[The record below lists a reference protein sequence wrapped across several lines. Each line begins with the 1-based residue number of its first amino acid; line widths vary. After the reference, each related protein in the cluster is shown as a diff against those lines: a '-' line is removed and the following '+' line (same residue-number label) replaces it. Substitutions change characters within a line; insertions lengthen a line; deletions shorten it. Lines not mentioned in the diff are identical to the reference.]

1 MKLLIVE
8 DDFDLNRTLC
18 KLLKTQ
24 KYSLD
29 AAYNGEE
36 ALDFLAV
43 SDYDLIILDVMM
55 PKMDGFT
62 FLETIRSQGLRV
74 PVLMLTA
81 RDALEDRVMGLDTGA
96 DDYLVKPFEFDELLA
111 RIRALLRRNSN
122 QVLDNR
128 IQVADITID
137 LSQKQVYRQQTL
149 VDLTSKEYQLLE
161 YLASHQGQVISRD
174 QIREH
179 VWNFDY
185 DGESNIIDVL
195 IKNLRRKL
203 DQDREGSIIT
213 TKRGLG
219 YVILA

>member
-8 DDFDLNRTLC
+8 DDFDLNRTLG

-24 KYSLD
+24 KYSVD

-43 SDYDLIILDVMM
+43 SEYDLIILDVMM

-74 PVLMLTA
+74 PVLILTA

-128 IQVADITID
+128 IQVADLTID
-137 LSQKQVYRQQTL
+137 LSQKQVYRQQIL

-161 YLASHQGQVISRD
+161 YLASHQGQVISRE

-185 DGESNIIDVL
+185 EGESNIIDVL

-203 DQDREGSIIT
+203 DQGREGSIIT

-219 YVILA
+219 YVILP